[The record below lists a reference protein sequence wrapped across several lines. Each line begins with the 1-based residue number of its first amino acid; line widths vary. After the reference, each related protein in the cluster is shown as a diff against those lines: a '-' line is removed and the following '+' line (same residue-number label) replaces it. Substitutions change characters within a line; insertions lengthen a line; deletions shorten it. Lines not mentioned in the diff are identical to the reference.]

1 MTVLDACA
9 LLAYLLDSGAA
20 DDVQPL
26 LGEDDPATISAL
38 NLAEVVD
45 RLVRVTGLEPAEVTA
60 SLEPLLDVGV
70 SVVPVTKAIGMDAG
84 RLRARH
90 YRRRQ
95 AGVSMA
101 DCVACST
108 GLSCEPAL
116 ATADPGVAAMARAE
130 GVRVVPLPD
139 SLGRRP

>member
-1 MTVLDACA
+1 VLDAYA
-9 LLAYLLDSGAA
+9 LLAYLLDSNAA
-20 DDVQPL
+20 DEVQPL

-45 RLVRVTGLEPAEVTA
+45 RLVQVTGLEPAEVA
-60 SLEPLLDVGV
+60 AKLEPLLDTGV
-70 SVVPVTKAIGMDAG
+70 TVVPVTKVVGMDAG

-90 YRRRQ
+90 DRKRQ

-101 DCVACST
+101 DCVACRT
-108 GLSCEPAL
+108 ALGGERGL
-116 ATADPGVAAMARAE
+116 ATADPALAAMARAE
-130 GVRVVPLPD
+130 GVQVVALPD

>member
-1 MTVLDACA
+1 MTVLDAYA
-9 LLAYLLDSGAA
+9 LLAYLLDSDAA

-45 RLVRVTGLEPAEVTA
+45 RLVRVTGLEPAEVAA
-60 SLEPLLDVGV
+60 SLEPLLDTGVTVV
-70 SVVPVTKAIGMDAG
+70 SVTKVVGMDAG

-90 YRRRQ
+90 CRKRQ
-95 AGVSMA
+95 ADVSMA

-108 GLSCEPAL
+108 ALGSEQTL
-116 ATADPGVAAMARAE
+116 ATADPALAAMARAE
-130 GVRVVPLPD
+130 GVQVVALPD